1 MSSGP
6 SNPAACC
13 CLSSVDISRGCLSF
27 LVESSAKWSQTCCFF
42 FVFLHLEGALHTVE
56 EKSTL
61 VTFWVSLSP
70 GAAPWAGP
78 VEAGG
83 GCAMVQLVF
92 VEQRC
97 RAGLGCCGRW
107 AAGLLSFISS
117 PDINLRR
124 HPAAPPGVSRCQP
137 KPPLAFQDD

>member
-1 MSSGP
+1 MIP
-6 SNPAACC
+6 DV
-13 CLSSVDISRGCLSF
+13 L
-27 LVESSAKWSQTCCFF
+27 FF

-61 VTFWVSLSP
+61 VTFWVSRGP

-97 RAGLGCCGRW
+97 REGW
-107 AAGLLSFISS
+107 AAAVGGLQGSSLSSAALILTSA
-117 PDINLRR
+117 DTQQLHRAC
-124 HPAAPPGVSRCQP
+124 PAASRSRR
-137 KPPLAFQDD
+137 

>member
-1 MSSGP
+1 MIP
-6 SNPAACC
+6 DV
-13 CLSSVDISRGCLSF
+13 L
-27 LVESSAKWSQTCCFF
+27 FF

-83 GCAMVQLVF
+83 GWRRLCDGAAGVCGAAVQGRVGLLWSVG
-92 VEQRC
+92 C
-97 RAGLGCCGRW
+97 RAPL
-107 AAGLLSFISS
+107 F
-117 PDINLRR
+117 
-124 HPAAPPGVSRCQP
+124 HQQP
-137 KPPLAFQDD
+137 